1 MKERIKKLLENLNK
15 GKVLVEQK
23 RWKTM
28 YKKLSK
34 AYDVLY
40 LDNVATENELLLL
53 RQENK
58 ILQQQKR
65 EIVNAFKIKKEE
77 LRRTKMML
85 MQEGTTLKDIKNAL
99 GVK

>member
-1 MKERIKKLLENLNK
+1 MKERIKNLLENLDK
-15 GKVLVEQK
+15 GKVLAEQK
-23 RWKTM
+23 KWKTM
-28 YKKLSK
+28 YKKLTQ

-40 LDNVATENELLLL
+40 LDNIATENEMMLLK
-53 RQENK
+53 QENK

-65 EIVNAFKIKKEE
+65 EIVNAFKYQKEE

-85 MQEGTTLKDIKNAL
+85 MQDGTTLKDIKNAL